1 MTQRSFKNTRRRDP
15 TLWNTTSR
23 LNPSSAKSAV
33 EASASAG
40 SAPQE
45 ASPPPAS
52 AVTLAQPAMT
62 RRRSRASWDRREPCE
77 IDAPAPVQMQAKQPA
92 PVAAAA
98 DAANSIA
105 STRARPSPFAAQD
118 TPPKPQTMPPKQDV
132 TREEA
137 PPSSSAQDAGDMHL
151 PEFMPATKLEAGFVH
166 ATDAHVLT
174 EFGTKP
180 LALSAAARDFASA
193 THGIPPRAWQAA
205 VSKLRHTL
213 VTEPGVLLGST
224 AELHALLVRCNMRDP
239 AQQEELMLDL
249 AKLAARNVQLVTQGP
264 SHGNDAEMDEALG
277 TTRRG
282 RNAWAHGVPR
292 SLKPYTTESKLA
304 DNSLS
309 QRDRELVIARCKPLY
324 HHAGAMA
331 MADAQ
336 YSVSPA
342 LWVRAVAQL
351 RRRLCDAPQQ
361 LWGLSDKE
369 RVVAATKAAAQA
381 ASSAAASSAAPAAGG
396 TFGAWMSR
404 GKAPAPPSA
413 SAKGG
418 AHVPGSGTVLP
429 RSVQSMASAL
439 ASMKASGAAPEVA
452 AADMAEILNPN
463 SAAGLLVTPAP
474 FASDMAA
481 GSNSSAAG
489 GTVLPPAD
497 APLDWAPGGD
507 QLAWEAFLS
516 RCSVLEAAGN
526 AASKGDT
533 DAGAVLQQGCLDMI
547 PLVARTAETM
557 FPEEVALARKMRSSA
572 DLRSP
577 HEWYPEARKLKRKV
591 VFHAGPTNSGKTYHA
606 LQALKGAQYGVYA
619 GPLRLLAL
627 EVYETLNGMGVI
639 ANLLT
644 GQERSSMP
652 FASHLAC
659 TVEMAPVED
668 ALDVAVLDE
677 VQLLADPQRGWAW
690 TRAYLGMATSELHV
704 CGEAAAL
711 TAVQALADMCGDTLE
726 VRNYERITPLN
737 IEEHSLGGDL
747 SQIRP
752 GDAVIA
758 FNRRNIYALREE
770 IERKTPYKC
779 AVVYGTLP
787 PETRAKQAQRF
798 NDPASDASVLVA
810 TDAIGM
816 GLNLN
821 IKRVVFSAVEKYKQ
835 SAAGLTPLTPSEMKQ
850 IAGRAGRASSV
861 WKTGS
866 ATTLHED
873 DMAHLKRC
881 MVEAVPNI
889 THAGQFPGEE
899 QLLAFSSVMPPET
912 PLDKLLVSFMD
923 ASSLQSDFFFMCRH
937 EEVVSTAATLHAV
950 PGLTLSQRI
959 QLCAAPVKLRN
970 MEARA
975 AFLHFARSIA
985 AKQPAELPVQ
995 LPLAAQQLLDV
1006 ARAAHG
1012 DARSPAVVK
1021 YAQSLDFELLEARA
1035 GIVDLYIWL
1044 AFRFRRLFPDMER
1057 ATALR
1062 RDACSVIDLGLAAL
1076 STVWQAKRE
1085 GPSKR
1090 QRTGGKRPTGQ
1101 GRTRGGESQSQYLQ
1115 NAMGGSGGASSK
1127 SGGDGDGSHKTT
1139 QRSSRS
1145 GGNKTNS
1152 RPKRTPTR
1160 QL

>member
-1 MTQRSFKNTRRRDP
+1 M
-15 TLWNTTSR
+15 
-23 LNPSSAKSAV
+23 
-33 EASASAG
+33 
-40 SAPQE
+40 
-45 ASPPPAS
+45 
-52 AVTLAQPAMT
+52 
-62 RRRSRASWDRREPCE
+62 
-77 IDAPAPVQMQAKQPA
+77 
-92 PVAAAA
+92 
-98 DAANSIA
+98 
-105 STRARPSPFAAQD
+105 
-118 TPPKPQTMPPKQDV
+118 
-132 TREEA
+132 
-137 PPSSSAQDAGDMHL
+137 

-174 EFGTKP
+174 EHGTKP
-180 LALSAAARDFASA
+180 LALSAAARNLAEA

-205 VSKLRHTL
+205 VAQLRHTL
-213 VTEPGVLLGST
+213 VTEPGLLLGST

-249 AKLAARNVQLVTQGP
+249 VPLAARNVQLVTHGAAQG
-264 SHGNDAEMDEALG
+264 SNAEMDEALG
-277 TTRRG
+277 TQRRG
-282 RNAWAHGVPR
+282 RNSWAHGVPR
-292 SLKPYTTESKLA
+292 SVKRYVTESKLS
-304 DNSLS
+304 DSSLS

-351 RRRLCDAPQQ
+351 RRRLCDSPQL

-369 RVVAATKAAAQA
+369 RGVAASRAAAR
-381 ASSAAASSAAPAAGG
+381 AAAAAAAPSGAPPPAGG

-404 GKAPAPPSA
+404 GKAAPAPPSA
-413 SAKGG
+413 AAKGG
-418 AHVPGSGTVLP
+418 AHVPGSGAVLP

-439 ASMKASGAAPEVA
+439 ASMKSGAAAPGAQATAPPQEGD
-452 AADMAEILNPN
+452 DMAEVLNPN

-481 GSNSSAAG
+481 GRNSSAVG

-497 APLDWAPGGD
+497 APLDWPVGGD
-507 QLAWEAFLS
+507 QEAWQAFLA
-516 RCSVLEAAGN
+516 RCSVLEAAAE
-526 AASKGDT
+526 AASKGDA
-533 DAGAVLQQGCLDMI
+533 DAGAELQQGCLDMI
-547 PLVARTAETM
+547 PLVARTAEM
-557 FPEEVALARKMRSSA
+557 LFPEEVALARKMRSSA

-606 LQALKGAQYGVYA
+606 LQALRGAAHGVYA

-644 GQERSSMP
+644 GQERSVMP

-668 ALDVAVLDE
+668 ELDVAVLDE

-690 TRAYLGMATSELHV
+690 TRAYLGMATRELHV

-726 VRNYERITPLN
+726 VRHYERITPLE
-737 IEEHSLGGDL
+737 IEGSSLGSDL
-747 SQIRP
+747 SKIRP

-798 NDPASDASVLVA
+798 NDPAIDASVLVA

-835 SAAGLTPLTPSEMKQ
+835 SAAGLTPLTPSEVKQ
-850 IAGRAGRASSV
+850 IAGRAGRASSA
-861 WKTGS
+861 WKHGS
-866 ATTLHED
+866 AVTLHEE
-873 DMAHLKRC
+873 DMGHLRRC
-881 MVEAVPNI
+881 MAESVPDI

-937 EEVVSTAATLHAV
+937 EEVVGTAATLHAV

-995 LPLAAQQLLDV
+995 LPLTAQQLLDV
-1006 ARAAHG
+1006 ARAAGG

-1021 YAQSLDFELLEARA
+1021 YAQGLDFELLEARA

-1062 RDACSVIDLGLAAL
+1062 SDACSVIDLGLAAL
-1076 STVWQAKRE
+1076 STVWQAKRD
-1085 GPSKR
+1085 GPPKR
-1090 QRTGGKRPTGQ
+1090 QRGGGKRPPSAG
-1101 GRTRGGESQSQYLQ
+1101 RGGGRNSQAHYLQ
-1115 NAMGGSGGASSK
+1115 QAMGEGRSEQNNTRSSPGTNHNGPR
-1127 SGGDGDGSHKTT
+1127 GGDKHGKGGST
-1139 QRSSRS
+1139 R
-1145 GGNKTNS
+1145 
-1152 RPKRTPTR
+1152 RPRP
-1160 QL
+1160 

>member
-1 MTQRSFKNTRRRDP
+1 
-15 TLWNTTSR
+15 
-23 LNPSSAKSAV
+23 
-33 EASASAG
+33 
-40 SAPQE
+40 
-45 ASPPPAS
+45 
-52 AVTLAQPAMT
+52 
-62 RRRSRASWDRREPCE
+62 
-77 IDAPAPVQMQAKQPA
+77 
-92 PVAAAA
+92 
-98 DAANSIA
+98 
-105 STRARPSPFAAQD
+105 
-118 TPPKPQTMPPKQDV
+118 
-132 TREEA
+132 
-137 PPSSSAQDAGDMHL
+137 MHL
-151 PEFMPATKLEAGFVH
+151 PEFLPATKLEAGFVH
-166 ATDAHVLT
+166 ATDAHILT

-180 LALSAAARDFASA
+180 LALSAEARDLAA
-193 THGIPPRAWQAA
+193 TQHGIPARAWQAA
-205 VSKLRHTL
+205 VSRLRHTL
-213 VTEPGVLLGST
+213 VTEPGTLLGST
-224 AELHALLVRCNMRDP
+224 AELHALLVRCNMKDP
-239 AQQEELMLDL
+239 AQQRELLLDL
-249 AKLAARNVQLVTQGP
+249 VPLAARNVQLVTQG
-264 SHGNDAEMDEALG
+264 GEGGVEQAETKSG
-277 TTRRG
+277 TKRG
-282 RNAWAHGVPR
+282 RQSWAHGAPR
-292 SLKPYTTESKLA
+292 GFKAYATDSKVM
-304 DNSLS
+304 DDSLS
-309 QRDRELVIARCKPLY
+309 QRDRELIIARCKPLY

-331 MADAQ
+331 LADAQ
-336 YSVSPA
+336 YSISPA

-351 RRRLCDAPQQ
+351 RRRLCDSPRQ
-361 LWGLSDKE
+361 LWGLQDKE
-369 RVVAATKAAAQA
+369 LAVASARAAAAAAATAATAGPSTA
-381 ASSAAASSAAPAAGG
+381 ASAGG
-396 TFGAWMSR
+396 GTGTFAAWMSR
-404 GKAPAPPSA
+404 GKVPTPPPSV
-413 SAKGG
+413 AKGG
-418 AHVPGSGTVLP
+418 AHVPGSGAVLP

-439 ASMKASGAAPEVA
+439 ASMKAGAAPTVNAGGEEVA
-452 AADMAEILNPN
+452 MQDILNPN
-463 SAAGLLVTPAP
+463 SAVGLLVTPAP
-474 FASDMAA
+474 FATDMAA
-481 GSNSSAAG
+481 GRNSSAAG

-497 APLDWAPGGD
+497 ATIDWVPGAE
-507 QLAWEAFLS
+507 QAAWEAFLG
-516 RCSVLEAAGN
+516 RCSLLEAAAQ
-526 AASKGDT
+526 AADKGDA

-547 PLVARTAETM
+547 PMVARTAEIM

-606 LQALKGAQYGVYA
+606 LQALRGAERGVYA

-644 GQERSSMP
+644 GQERSVMP

-690 TRAYLGMATSELHV
+690 TRAYLGMATHELHV
-704 CGEAAAL
+704 CGELAAL
-711 TAVQALADMCGDTLE
+711 KAVQALADMCGDTLE
-726 VRNYERITPLN
+726 VRQYERITPLE
-737 IEEHSLGGDL
+737 IEASSLEGDL
-747 SQIRP
+747 SRIRP

-835 SAAGLTPLTPSEMKQ
+835 SAAGLTPLTPSEVKQ
-850 IAGRAGRASSV
+850 IAGRAGRASSA

-866 ATTLHED
+866 ATTLHAED
-873 DMAHLKRC
+873 MGHLRRC
-881 MVEAVPNI
+881 MAEGVPDI

-912 PLDKLLVSFMD
+912 PLDNLLVAFRD
-923 ASSLQSDFFFMCRH
+923 ASSLQSDFCFMCRH

-950 PGLTLSQRI
+950 PGLTLLQRI

-970 MEARA
+970 VEARA

-985 AKQPAELPVQ
+985 ARQPAELPVQ

-1006 ARAAHG
+1006 ARAANG

-1044 AFRFRRLFPDMER
+1044 AFRFRRLFPDMQR

-1062 RDACSVIDLGLAAL
+1062 SDACSVIDLGLAAL
-1076 STVWQAKRE
+1076 STVWQAKRDS
-1085 GPSKR
+1085 PSK
-1090 QRTGGKRPTGQ
+1090 KH
-1101 GRTRGGESQSQYLQ
+1101 RGGGRKGAHGRGKTPDSQSQYLQ
-1115 NAMGGSGGASSK
+1115 RAMGGTQPNKRGGA
-1127 SGGDGDGSHKTT
+1127 
-1139 QRSSRS
+1139 RASR
-1145 GGNKTNS
+1145 
-1152 RPKRTPTR
+1152 
-1160 QL
+1160 